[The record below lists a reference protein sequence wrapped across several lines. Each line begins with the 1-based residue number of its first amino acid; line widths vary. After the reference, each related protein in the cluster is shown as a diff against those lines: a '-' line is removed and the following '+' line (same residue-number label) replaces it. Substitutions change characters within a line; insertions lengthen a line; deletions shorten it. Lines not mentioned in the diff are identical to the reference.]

1 MILHNRHHKV
11 SQSVPFF
18 MRHKAVTIL
27 LTIRIR
33 GHFVMSVTKNHE
45 SHDVPVLDNR
55 RSSYK
60 TCLGSDVTVSQ
71 SFLSLQHTRSFI
83 VKNVPGYPSLKA
95 LMLNLPILL
104 CYLELNAAPHPND
117 IVE

>member
-1 MILHNRHHKV
+1 
-11 SQSVPFF
+11 

-71 SFLSLQHTRSFI
+71 SILSLQHTRSFI
-83 VKNVPGYPSLKA
+83 VKKVRGYPSLKA